1 MIYLNKRNLKLN
13 EKSFLFYLLKIFVE
27 MSWVEIYNSIMSS
40 LCSHDNEKLLNAVK
54 EKRLDLVIEYM
65 KTCSL
70 SNANWVI
77 LYEKC

>member
-1 MIYLNKRNLKLN
+1 
-13 EKSFLFYLLKIFVE
+13 
-27 MSWVEIYNSIMSS
+27 MSS